1 MDIDEDLVLPQ
12 GPPQDPHQ
20 APGLLV
26 EYVDGSKV
34 DSNFVRELTPERQIQ
49 MILPDRKLSTCS
61 ASSGRVADVFQR
73 DEHDEQMI
81 LFTNPVSKL
90 DHVVLIDDASTTQ
103 TWEPTDPNFI
113 DNYFGLLYTL
123 LDGRG
128 DIGFDYELV
137 WKHFGE
143 PG

>member
-1 MDIDEDLVLPQ
+1 MV
-12 GPPQDPHQ
+12 
-20 APGLLV
+20 
-26 EYVDGSKV
+26 Y
-34 DSNFVRELTPERQIQ
+34 
-49 MILPDRKLSTCS
+49 RKLSTCS

-123 LDGRG
+123 LGGRG

-143 PG
+143 PDDWDSVMAFIPTVFNGQEMKHVEVNLSTIPLYARWGYSILYGKK